1 MTIQPQALA
10 ANGNG
15 VHLKPWRNVIST
27 NPDVLDGSFQEADFA
42 ASLQSVYDGTSTVAE
57 YSDPPE
63 FFRRTHPT
71 AGLRN
76 LLVTAMRRLNGNGG
90 NPVIQTKTGFGGGKT
105 HSLIALYHLVNS
117 NRGLLDLPY
126 TGRYARVRSEIRA
139 IMDEAGIAPE
149 AGTTAKIAVLSGTFL
164 APDST
169 RATDAGDPLNTLW
182 GEMAYQLGGQPAYE
196 TVGHAARNNV
206 APGGE
211 ALGNLFQLVGPCVI
225 LMDEI
230 VNYARNANLDAVAT
244 FMQNLTEAVAQRT
257 NVVLVASLPASPDE
271 AGGDEG
277 ERALSI
283 LSNILERSNAAIRV
297 AETSN
302 DEAFAVVRRRL
313 FQEDCDEA
321 AREETCQ
328 AFQRMYQRKTD
339 DYPQEAREARYLERL
354 RQCYPIHPEIFDRLY
369 EDWSPYHEFQ
379 RTRGV
384 LRLMAQ
390 TVSRLCADGNEAPLI
405 MPGDLPF
412 GDGKIANVFTTL
424 LGPQWDAAA
433 NEVDGENS
441 RSRQID
447 LQKPARYGAV
457 GGAARRIARAAFLS
471 SSTQKAVRGITAR
484 QVNLGVTMP
493 GQGTAVYGEAL
504 REMDGKLYHFYR
516 SGDDRYYFDA
526 QENLN
531 KVANDRANNL
541 SIEEADQEII
551 RRLAEFRSNSPDR
564 AVSVCPQSPDDVGD
578 DDHVR
583 LVILPPSRSR
593 PSRATEQDYA
603 SETAHRL
610 LTTAP
615 RGLNRNKPN
624 TVLFLAAAS
633 DGVRDMRNAARRF
646 RAWDSII
653 NGNQRVRGLTGE
665 RETAARTQQ
674 RDADSATRTAL
685 ENAYRWIMAPRQPDP
700 LNADYDTAQWKR
712 INAAP
717 DIAANAFEEFRKDQ
731 QLLDRLTPTA
741 LERRLREYIWN
752 GPNPRSH
759 LTVAELWDILTGNI
773 YLRLRLRNRQALEQC
788 LSEGIADGI
797 FARADDYDA
806 VAGKYHNI
814 SPRVSESNAS
824 YLPPLSNSTLIV
836 EASAAKNAQASS
848 SDTLLHSATDAAPSQ
863 EQRSGNYDPHQ
874 TSTPPRE
881 PAGPRRFV
889 ARKTVTRYEF
899 PAYDFNAVIREE
911 LARTM
916 ADGGGDVTV
925 EITITGHRD
934 DGFPENIVRSLRDN
948 SKALGINL
956 EEDPAN

>member
-1 MTIQPQALA
+1 MPSQPQALA

-15 VHLKPWRNVIST
+15 IHLEPWRNVIHP

-57 YSDPPE
+57 YSNPPE

-76 LLVTAMRRLNGNGG
+76 LLVTAMRCLSGNGG

-117 NRGLLDLPY
+117 NRLLLDLPN
-126 TGRYARVRSEIRA
+126 TGCYARVRDEIRA
-139 IMDEAGIAPE
+139 IMEEAGVALGSG
-149 AGTTAKIAVLSGTFL
+149 ATAKTAVLSGVFL

-169 RATDAGDPLNTLW
+169 RTTDAGDPLNTLW

-196 TVGHAARNNV
+196 TVGHAARNSV

-244 FMQNLTEAVAQRT
+244 FLQNLTEAVAQR
-257 NVVLVASLPASPDE
+257 NDVVLVASLPSSPDE
-271 AGGDEG
+271 AGGDAG
-277 ERALSI
+277 VRALDI
-283 LSNILERSNAAIRV
+283 LSAILERSHAAIRV

-313 FQEDCDEA
+313 FREDCDEA
-321 AREETCQ
+321 ARDATCR
-328 AFQRMYQRKTD
+328 AFQRMYQRSTD
-339 DYPQEAREARYLERL
+339 AYPQEAREARYLERL

-390 TVSRLCADGNEAPLI
+390 TISRLCADGNAAPLI

-424 LGPQWDAAA
+424 LGPQWDAAT

-441 RSRQID
+441 RTRHID

-457 GGAARRIARAAFLS
+457 GGAARRIARAVFLG

-484 QVNLGVTMP
+484 QVNLGVTTP
-493 GQGTAVYGEAL
+493 GQGTAIYGEAL
-504 REMDGKLYHFYR
+504 REMDGQLYHFYR
-516 SGDDRYYFDA
+516 GNDDRYYFDA

-531 KVANDRANNL
+531 KVANDRANNF
-541 SIEEADQEII
+541 SIEAADQEII
-551 RRLAEFRSNSPDR
+551 RRLAEFRSNNQDR
-564 AVSVCPQSPDDVGD
+564 AVSVCQQPPDDVGD

-583 LVILPPSRSR
+583 LVILSPRQSRS
-593 PSRATEQDYA
+593 SRAAEQDYA
-603 SETAHRL
+603 SETANL
-610 LTTAP
+610 LLATGP
-615 RGLNRNKPN
+615 RGMNRNKPN

-633 DGVRDMRNAARRF
+633 DDVRDMRKVACRF
-646 RAWDSII
+646 LAWDSII
-653 NGNQRVRGLTGE
+653 NRDQRVRGLTGE
-665 RETAARTQQ
+665 RRILASNQQ
-674 RDADSATRTAL
+674 RAADDATRTAL
-685 ENAYRWIMAPRQPDP
+685 ANAYRWIMAPVQPDP
-700 LNADYDTAQWKR
+700 LNAAYDTDQWKQ
-712 INAAP
+712 IGANP
-717 DIAANAFEEFRKDQ
+717 DIAANAFDEFRKNQ
-731 QLLDRLTPTA
+731 QLLDKLTPTA
-741 LERRLREYIWN
+741 LEHRLREYIWN

-759 LTVAELWDILTGNI
+759 LTVAELWNILTSNV
-773 YLRLRLRNRQALEQC
+773 YLRLRLRNRQVLEQC
-788 LSEGIADGI
+788 LSEGIANGV
-797 FARADDYDA
+797 FARADAYDA
-806 VAGKYHNI
+806 AAGKYHNI
-814 SPRVSESNAS
+814 SPRVSEPNAS
-824 YLPPLSNSTLIV
+824 YLPSLSNSTLIV
-836 EASAAKNAQASS
+836 EAGAAEKDQTS
-848 SDTLLHSATDAAPSQ
+848 SDTLPRSATDTSPSE
-863 EQRSGNYDPHQ
+863 EQSSGNYDPHK
-874 TSTPPRE
+874 TPTTQRE

-911 LARTM
+911 MARTM
-916 ADGGGDVTV
+916 ADGGGDVVV
-925 EITITGHRD
+925 EITITGRRD

-948 SKALGINL
+948 SKALGIYL
-956 EEDPAN
+956 EEDPAD